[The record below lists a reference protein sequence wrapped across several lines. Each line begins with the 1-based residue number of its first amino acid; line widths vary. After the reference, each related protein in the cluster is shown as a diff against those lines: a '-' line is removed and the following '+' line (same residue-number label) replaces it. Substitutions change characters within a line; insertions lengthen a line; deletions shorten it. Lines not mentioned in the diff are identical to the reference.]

1 MARKMHLCI
10 KHIKYV
16 QKYCNN
22 KKKLTIAKNKF
33 GIKILGKIMLDKKMQ
48 PQITK

>member
-1 MARKMHLCI
+1 MCKNIAI
-10 KHIKYV
+10 T
-16 QKYCNN
+16 